1 MSNELLIACVIVGV
15 DLTHLLVRKE
25 GVVAL
30 LLGLWRREGGIVLT
44 VMYTNLFL

>member
-1 MSNELLIACVIVGV
+1 MYWTLIFIQHNYLQCLMSNELLIACVIVGV

-30 LLGLWRREGGIVLT
+30 LLGL
-44 VMYTNLFL
+44 